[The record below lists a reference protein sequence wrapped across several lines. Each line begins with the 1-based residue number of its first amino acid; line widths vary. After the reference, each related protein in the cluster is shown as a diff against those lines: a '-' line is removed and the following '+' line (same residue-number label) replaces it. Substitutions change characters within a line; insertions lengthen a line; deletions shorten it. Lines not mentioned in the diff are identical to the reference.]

1 MKKYRIIAGASAA
14 VLVLGL
20 MTACGAKQEEV
31 VEKEPVIPEDALE
44 EVTPEVVPEEDL
56 VVEFPLEDGETEN
69 DEDPEAPVEDPEAE
83 LPAES
88 RTILVAELTEIAEDG
103 SMTILPYAPVDEE
116 LSIEDYAN
124 VDFSAFAA
132 GEESETLT
140 LSDGVLFQVA
150 LDGELTDADE
160 SALTLGSMLVIVTD
174 DDGSQT
180 IVIYNPV
187 AE

>member
-83 LPAES
+83 LPAEN

>member
-83 LPAES
+83 LPAEN

-116 LSIEDYAN
+116 LPIEDYAN

>member
-83 LPAES
+83 LPAEN
-88 RTILVAELTEIAEDG
+88 RTILVAGLTEIAEDG

-116 LSIEDYAN
+116 LSIEDFAN

-132 GEESETLT
+132 GEESEILT

-174 DDGSQT
+174 EDGTQT

>member
-83 LPAES
+83 LPAEN

-132 GEESETLT
+132 GEESEPLT

-174 DDGSQT
+174 EDGTQT